1 MPSLSFYIICS
12 CNVLMLLSGLA
23 YFRHCRMTR
32 PPLGVFNMTDVL
44 IAMLIIVLAHFLYVV
59 LPLWVA
65 VGLFALATF
74 CALYYTLE
82 PLLHARSLAL
92 LASGILI
99 VADIGAAQIFGTK
112 NNAFFLVNDLVIL
125 LVIIGV
131 SNLWVQSGIKARDVV
146 LFSMLLALFDFFA
159 TALSPLTFTLFARL
173 QTAPLTPALAWM
185 SNSAILGGGLG
196 DFVLVTVFSLSLYKA
211 FGRTAGVINT
221 LFSLLVIASLLLVN
235 QEWPGMI
242 FLAPL
247 MLVQYLFWHHR
258 YPQERTMHSYFQQI

>member
-1 MPSLSFYIICS
+1 LPISRSS
-12 CNVLMLLSGLA
+12 NTG
-23 YFRHCRMTR
+23 R
-32 PPLGVFNMTDVL
+32 P
-44 IAMLIIVLAHFLYVV
+44 
-59 LPLWVA
+59 
-65 VGLFALATF
+65 
-74 CALYYTLE
+74 
-82 PLLHARSLAL
+82 
-92 LASGILI
+92 
-99 VADIGAAQIFGTK
+99 Q
-112 NNAFFLVNDLVIL
+112 
-125 LVIIGV
+125 VIIGV

-247 MLVQYLFWHHR
+247 MLVQYLSGIIDTHKNARCTLISSKFNR
-258 YPQERTMHSYFQQI
+258 PLYF

>member
-1 MPSLSFYIICS
+1 MLSLSFYVICS
-12 CNVLMLLSGLA
+12 CNILMLLLSLI

-32 PPLGVFNMTDVL
+32 PPIGVFNIVDVS
-44 IAMLIIVLAHFLYVV
+44 IAMLIIVLAHFLYIV

-82 PLLHARSLAL
+82 PLLRARSLAL
-92 LASGILI
+92 LASGVFI

-112 NNAFFLVNDLVIL
+112 NNVFFLVNDLVIL
-125 LVIIGV
+125 LVIIGI

-146 LFSMLLALFDFFA
+146 LFSILLAIFDFFA

-173 QTAPLTPALAWM
+173 QSAPLTPALAWM
-185 SNSAILGGGLG
+185 SNGTILGGGLG
-196 DFVLVTVFSLSLYKA
+196 DFLLVTVFSLSLYKA
-211 FGRTAGVINT
+211 FGRTAGIINT
-221 LFSLLVIASLLLVN
+221 LFSLLVIASLLLIN

-242 FLAPL
+242 FFAPL
-247 MLVQYLFWHHR
+247 MLGQYLFWHHR
-258 YPQERTMHSYFQQI
+258 YPQERTLYGYLLQR